1 MTKILVIEDEESVR
15 LNLVEMLEAEDYE
28 AVSAPNGMI
37 GAMGALDH
45 IPDLVICD
53 VMMPELDGY
62 GVLET
67 LRQDPT
73 TATIPFIFLTAKAD
87 KGDMREG
94 MELGA
99 DDYLTKPFTRDELL
113 QSITARLK
121 KQAVITQQHTA
132 SAPSQADQG
141 LTTQKQDALQPSPGE
156 LQHQVQELQRFAN
169 LQEELLK
176 KSHQEMSNFLAKIN
190 MAIFMLKNTASES
203 QRDRCLEIL
212 QEACTEEIAMLNQ
225 VPNLQDWLTPE
236 NITLL
241 HQLNLVNTDRQV
253 SRAEGRG

>member
-67 LRQDPT
+67 LRQDPA
-73 TATIPFIFLTAKAD
+73 TAAIPFIFLTAKAD
-87 KGDMREG
+87 KGDIREG

-99 DDYLTKPFTRDELL
+99 DDYLTKPFTRNELL
-113 QSITARLK
+113 QSITTRLK
-121 KQAVITQQHTA
+121 KQTVLTQQRTA
-132 SAPSQADQG
+132 SAASHVDLQG
-141 LTTQKQDALQPSPGE
+141 LNTQKQETLQPSPEE
-156 LQHQVQELQRFAN
+156 LQHKIQELQQSAN
-169 LQEELLK
+169 LQEERLK

-212 QEACTEEIAMLNQ
+212 QEACTEEIAMLSQ

-236 NITLL
+236 NIKLL
-241 HQLNLVNTDRQV
+241 DQLTLVNTNRP
-253 SRAEGRG
+253 APGA